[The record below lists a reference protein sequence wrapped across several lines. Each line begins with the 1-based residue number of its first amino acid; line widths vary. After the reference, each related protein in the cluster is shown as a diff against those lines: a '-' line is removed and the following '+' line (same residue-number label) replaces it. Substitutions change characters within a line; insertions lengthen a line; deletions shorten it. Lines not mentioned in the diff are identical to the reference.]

1 MLRNT
6 TAKTAI
12 STGAL
17 ISGAQCEAFVR
28 DYACLPTSNAVLD
41 NVFARTEGPGP
52 RPTGTV
58 VKIKPDTF
66 SIVNKTNA
74 TVAGVLE
81 TAAENEIGHDPYVL
95 SAGCLQSIRSH
106 CLLMLVC

>member
-17 ISGAQCEAFVR
+17 VSGAQCEAFVR

-41 NVFARTEGPGP
+41 NVFARAAGPGP
-52 RPTGTV
+52 RPTGMV

-66 SIVNKTNA
+66 SIVNKTNV

-81 TAAENEIGHDPYVL
+81 TKAGNEIGHDPYVL
-95 SAGCLQSIRSH
+95 FAEVLTIH
-106 CLLMLVC
+106 

>member
-1 MLRNT
+1 M
-6 TAKTAI
+6 
-12 STGAL
+12 
-17 ISGAQCEAFVR
+17 R
-28 DYACLPTSNAVLD
+28 DYACLPTSNAVLN
-41 NVFARTEGPGP
+41 NVFARAGGPGP

-66 SIVNKTNA
+66 SIVNKTNV

-81 TAAENEIGHDPYVL
+81 TAAESEISHDPYVL

-106 CLLMLVC
+106 CPLMLVC